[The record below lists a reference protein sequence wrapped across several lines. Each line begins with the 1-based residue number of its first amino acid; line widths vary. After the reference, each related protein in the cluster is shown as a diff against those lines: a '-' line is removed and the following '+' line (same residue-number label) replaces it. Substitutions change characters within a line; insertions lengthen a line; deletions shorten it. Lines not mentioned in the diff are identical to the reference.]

1 MPYGSR
7 PKDKRDFRKA
17 VEEVLDNVDLP
28 TRSIGGDHIRE
39 RAVRPTHCDL
49 GGSWNFTGPVS
60 FDGSVKLPN
69 TGVTGQLINPMK
81 VETIRVF
88 EDYCLNQ
95 APIVIADASKRN
107 ISLILPYSVAYKDY
121 VYIVKRSDSSTQFS
135 CNLTVPTGD
144 KIDDVTSISIPE
156 RGSLTCVSSG
166 CGWHILSNYS

>member
-17 VEEVLDNVDLP
+17 VEEILDDVDLP

-39 RAVRPTHCDL
+39 RAVRPNHCDL
-49 GGSWNFTGPVS
+49 GGSWNFTG
-60 FDGSVKLPN
+60 SVKLPEGGLM
-69 TGVTGQLINPMK
+69 TQLINPMK
-81 VETIRVF
+81 VETVRVF
-88 EDYCLNQ
+88 EDYCLNEV
-95 APIVIADASKRN
+95 PIVIADASKRN
-107 ISLILPYSVAYKDY
+107 ILLVLPHSVAYKDY

-144 KIDDVTSISIPE
+144 KIDDVTLVCIPE